1 MINCAIIL
9 ASGAGERT
17 GLNIPKQF
25 LKIAG
30 KSVLEH
36 TISVFENH
44 KDIDAIVICVH
55 KDYLDKT
62 REICANAGFKKISKI
77 IVGGLTR
84 KESSYRA
91 ICAIDNEDCNVLIH
105 DAVRPFLSVQ
115 IIDSCIEA
123 LKHHKAVDVAIPS
136 ADTIVKIDDNNFI
149 SEIPERALLRR
160 GQTPQCFYLPVIKK
174 AHELSN
180 ADCTACNVTDDC
192 ALVLRYKLS
201 DVFVVDGDVFNRKI
215 TYPLDVAIAD
225 KLFKLKTI
233 KIHSGNSNLL
243 KNQVFVIFGHS
254 RGIGFEIMNLARSFG
269 AVVCG
274 FSRQNGVDVS
284 QNDLVR
290 NALFEVYKTY
300 GKIDCVINTAG
311 VLNTGSLEKRSYE
324 DISRE
329 IAINYF
335 GAINVAKESFKYL
348 KETKGS
354 LLFYTSSSYTR
365 GRADY
370 SIYSSSKAAVV
381 NLTQA
386 LSDEWSNFGIRVNVI
401 NPERTATPMRFEN
414 FGDEPVDSLLSPEKV
429 AQVSLDTILSGYTG
443 QVVDVTRND

>member
-149 SEIPERALLRR
+149 SEIPKRALLRR

-174 AHELSN
+174 AHELSS
-180 ADCTACNVTDDC
+180 ADCTACNVTD
-192 ALVLRYKLS
+192 
-201 DVFVVDGDVFNRKI
+201 G
-215 TYPLDVAIAD
+215 LD
-225 KLFKLKTI
+225 F
-233 KIHSGNSNLL
+233 SG
-243 KNQVFVIFGHS
+243 F
-254 RGIGFEIMNLARSFG
+254 
-269 AVVCG
+269 
-274 FSRQNGVDVS
+274 
-284 QNDLVR
+284 
-290 NALFEVYKTY
+290 
-300 GKIDCVINTAG
+300 
-311 VLNTGSLEKRSYE
+311 
-324 DISRE
+324 
-329 IAINYF
+329 
-335 GAINVAKESFKYL
+335 
-348 KETKGS
+348 
-354 LLFYTSSSYTR
+354 
-365 GRADY
+365 
-370 SIYSSSKAAVV
+370 
-381 NLTQA
+381 
-386 LSDEWSNFGIRVNVI
+386 
-401 NPERTATPMRFEN
+401 
-414 FGDEPVDSLLSPEKV
+414 
-429 AQVSLDTILSGYTG
+429 
-443 QVVDVTRND
+443 